1 MGPRTNRTAIAAAIG
16 LVLTVP
22 GCTGAAVK
30 ASGPGM
36 KVGVIVSD
44 PPSSTRW
51 ETDQPLL
58 NDALSAEGL
67 APDVRNS
74 AGDATQ
80 FAAIADDMISK
91 GVKVL
96 VLAAPNNE
104 VGSAVAGKAAARH
117 IPTIDYGEDRLN
129 LGGAADYVVSFDPVK
144 AGELQGR
151 GVVLGIRG
159 ARVRGATII
168 EIDGAATDPTT
179 GLRAQGARNILQPR
193 YDTGAYRLVARRSVS
208 TNPNGNNPNSNNT
221 SAGAIFAQLL
231 DAGGG
236 HVDSVLAADDQV
248 ASAVIA
254 VLRAK
259 GLTGKVRVTGLGA
272 TPEAL
277 KAILRGDQFMTVF
290 PAVDQQATAVAK
302 LAGALARNHRAAAEK
317 MVSMT
322 VTDPIRHRQVRA
334 VLVPPMF
341 ITVDTVKEV
350 IDTRM
355 VAAHDICDGDLALR
369 CDQLDITR

>member
-1 MGPRTNRTAIAAAIG
+1 MGPRTTRTAIAAAIG

-30 ASGPGM
+30 AGSPGM

-44 PPSSTRW
+44 PPSSMRW

-67 APDVRNS
+67 TPDVRNS

-80 FAAIADDMISK
+80 FTAIADDMINK

-96 VLAAPNNE
+96 ALAAPNNE

-129 LGGAADYVVSFDPVK
+129 LGGAADYFVSFDPVK

-193 YDTGAYRLVARRSVS
+193 YDTGGYRLVARRSVS
-208 TNPNGNNPNSNNT
+208 TNPTSTNT

-302 LAGALARNHRAAAEK
+302 LAGALARNDRVAAEK

-334 VLVPPMF
+334 VLVPPVF

-350 IDTRM
+350 IDSRM
-355 VAAHDICDGDLALR
+355 VTAHDICDGDLALR
-369 CDQLDITR
+369 CDQLNIPR